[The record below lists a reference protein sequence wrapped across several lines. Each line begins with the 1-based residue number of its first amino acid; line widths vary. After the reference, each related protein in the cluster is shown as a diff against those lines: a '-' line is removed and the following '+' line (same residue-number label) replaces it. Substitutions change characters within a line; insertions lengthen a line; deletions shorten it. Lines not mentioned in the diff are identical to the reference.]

1 MAELEEQLSLPQQ
14 RRQEFLNAM
23 ARWEADRAA
32 IVGDPTSANSIGG
45 LVAQLASIEE
55 VPEALASTLERRRAK
70 VREVYEEKSK
80 LKNYYETLHGPVSQF
95 LESNPLV
102 GTDALKLQFS
112 ADVVESGFAEKFL
125 AMIDQRRQGP
135 FAGVD
140 EGRANLDGI
149 LREVDWQSAAQIQAF
164 PELVANLMSEGGMS
178 PRRLSEQLRQ
188 GFSPHDLLDFLSGL
202 TYLQPTYTL
211 TWDGRAVSEL
221 SPGERGNLLLIFYL
235 LVDRN
240 DIPLVIDQPEEN
252 LDNQTVY
259 RTLVPCVRD
268 AKTRRQIVLVTH
280 NPNLAVVCDAD
291 QIIYGAI
298 QKDGT
303 NAVTYE
309 TGSIE
314 NPNINR
320 HLVDVLE
327 GTAPAFNERASK
339 YLLT

>member
-1 MAELEEQLSLPQQ
+1 MIQLIVNSAAIDDILLRTAERRAQIWAEFDADQEGAARRRAISVAQMAELEEQLSLPQQ

-240 DIPLVIDQPEEN
+240 DIPLVTTSQR
-252 LDNQTVY
+252 
-259 RTLVPCVRD
+259 RTSTTKP
-268 AKTRRQIVLVTH
+268 
-280 NPNLAVVCDAD
+280 
-291 QIIYGAI
+291 
-298 QKDGT
+298 
-303 NAVTYE
+303 
-309 TGSIE
+309 SIE
-314 NPNINR
+314 LSSLACVTPKR
-320 HLVDVLE
+320 V
-327 GTAPAFNERASK
+327 AKSCW
-339 YLLT
+339 